1 MRILGILLLL
11 LALVL
16 FTMLHAPDRPAA
28 GRAPGLS
35 APEVW
40 TAPGRPAP
48 DSGHLAVIAQRPLFQ
63 PQRRPPAPAEV
74 EDPVPDPPRV
84 RLSAVSISSDVRVA
98 VIKDLDSGR
107 TQRVRE
113 GEMLNLWT
121 IKHVHPR
128 QIVLQWNDRETIIP
142 LFSGE

>member
-1 MRILGILLLL
+1 MRILGVLLLL

-16 FTMLHAPDRPAA
+16 FIMFRATDRPAA
-28 GRAPGLS
+28 GAATGLPAPDL
-35 APEVW
+35 W
-40 TAPGRPAP
+40 TAPAHPSP
-48 DSGHLAVIAQRPLFQ
+48 DSGDLAVIAQRPLFQ
-63 PQRRPPAPAEV
+63 PQRRPALPAPV

-98 VIKDLDSGR
+98 VIKELDSGR
-107 TQRVRE
+107 TRRVHE
-113 GEMLNLWT
+113 GEKLNLWT

-128 QIVLQWNDRETIIP
+128 QIVLQWNNRETIIP